1 MITETPESG
10 SNDNEQTA
18 TDGGSRANHEG
29 FAPQKVARILE
40 ESVAQLTNDQI
51 GAVVGMAY
59 AQLTDVVFLGLWA
72 GSVYLFTYSLEFVNY
87 SRNLALINITIGTFV
102 LMAGANLI
110 EKFDEQALNFRA
122 YIHNS
127 ITFIASG
134 IALLLG
140 FVSRQIVT
148 TYTFSPP
155 FDLIASAWLLGLN
168 IGASFLFL
176 ISVWVLLKLLWRLD
190 RLISHDGEFRKS
202 QEVYSEFR
210 ESIEGLSAEHE
221 VSTDGNS
228 GELSTVIGLILTAV
242 GILTLAGVPYYLTE
256 SWTVTMAVVAGGY
269 VIYVGVRFRQGAI
282 GTAE

>member
-1 MITETPESG
+1 MTSETSESG
-10 SNDNEQTA
+10 STDAEETA
-18 TDGGSRANHEG
+18 TDGGSRANQRG
-29 FAPQKVARILE
+29 FHPQKVARIVE
-40 ESVAQLTNDQI
+40 TTVAQITNDQV

-59 AQLTDVVFLGLWA
+59 AHLTNAIFLGLWA

-87 SRNLALINITIGTFV
+87 SRNLALITITIGTFV

-110 EKFDEQALNFRA
+110 EKFDEQALNFQA

-140 FVSRQIVT
+140 FVSQQIVT
-148 TYTFSPP
+148 NYTFRPP
-155 FDLIASAWLLGLN
+155 LDLIASALLLGLN
-168 IGASFLFL
+168 IVASFLFL

-190 RLISHDGEFRKS
+190 RLISHGGEFGESR
-202 QEVYSEFR
+202 EVYSEFR

-221 VSTDGNS
+221 VPTDDDSEERSTG
-228 GELSTVIGLILTAV
+228 IGLALSAV
-242 GILTLAGVPYYLTE
+242 GLLTLAGIPYYLTG
-256 SWTVTMAVVAGGY
+256 SWTVTAAVLGAGY
-269 VIYVGVRFRQGAI
+269 VLYAGVRLGRGEI